1 MFSKRFALFPAIA
14 LTIAG
19 CAQNTKELPAS
30 APVAQS
36 PYSVQSASALDLP
49 IEKIADS
56 TNGCAVLDKDFP
68 GLRKHPM
75 YPYFKSMTL
84 NQIAA
89 LSHGQITQEMLAKAR
104 TDLSTS
110 NNTAKPSAAAAVP

>member
-1 MFSKRFALFPAIA
+1 MFSKRFALFPAMA

-19 CAQNTKELPAS
+19 CVQNTKELPSS

-36 PYSVQSASALDLP
+36 PSNVQSASALDLP

-56 TNGCAVLDKDFP
+56 TSGCTVLDRDFP
-68 GLRKHPM
+68 GLREHPM

-104 TDLSTS
+104 TDFSAS
-110 NNTAKPSAAAAVP
+110 NNTARTSAAARVP